1 MPKKREIKD
10 YSSDP
15 AAQQMLI
22 RAEELGIGTAFTRAD
37 NMGACNIGAAG
48 MCCKQCGMGPCRL
61 TKNGEV
67 GVCGAT
73 LDTIQA
79 RNLTRAIAAG
89 GAAHSDHGRDMA
101 FLLKATAQGEA
112 QGYSIRDVA
121 KLRMV
126 AGYYDIKI
134 EGRAPEEIAND
145 LADLYIA
152 QFGQQ
157 RGEIVPAR
165 RAPKKRQQIW
175 REQNVWPRGVDREV
189 VEALHRTHIGDDQDP
204 AHILN
209 HAIRTALADGWGGS
223 MIATDISDIL
233 FGTPAPIL
241 GQANLG
247 VIKEDMVN
255 VIIHGHEPSLSEM
268 IVAASQDPEIIGYAK
283 AAGSRGV
290 NLSGI
295 CCTANEILMRQGIP
309 AAGNFLQQELAI
321 LTGAVEAMVVDVQC
335 IMQALVDLAGNF
347 HTKVI
352 TTSPKV
358 KIKGATHIEFDEHK
372 ALTIAKQILRTAI
385 DNYQNRGATHIPQV
399 REDLIPGFSH
409 EYINYMLG
417 GSYRAS
423 FRPLNDP
430 IITAS

>member
-1 MPKKREIKD
+1 MPKRRED
-10 YSSDP
+10 PSHSTDP

-22 RAEELGIGTAFTRAD
+22 RAQELGIGTAFTRAD
-37 NMGACNIGAAG
+37 NMVPCNIGAAG
-48 MCCKQCGMGPCRL
+48 MCCKQSGMGPCRL

-175 REQNVWPRGVDREV
+175 HEQNVWPRGVDPEL
-189 VEALHRTHIGDDQDP
+189 VEGLYCTPR
-204 AHILN
+204 
-209 HAIRTALADGWGGS
+209 GG
-223 MIATDISDIL
+223 
-233 FGTPAPIL
+233 
-241 GQANLG
+241 N
-247 VIKEDMVN
+247 K
-255 VIIHGHEPSLSEM
+255 
-268 IVAASQDPEIIGYAK
+268 
-283 AAGSRGV
+283 
-290 NLSGI
+290 
-295 CCTANEILMRQGIP
+295 
-309 AAGNFLQQELAI
+309 
-321 LTGAVEAMVVDVQC
+321 
-335 IMQALVDLAGNF
+335 
-347 HTKVI
+347 
-352 TTSPKV
+352 
-358 KIKGATHIEFDEHK
+358 
-372 ALTIAKQILRTAI
+372 
-385 DNYQNRGATHIPQV
+385 
-399 REDLIPGFSH
+399 
-409 EYINYMLG
+409 
-417 GSYRAS
+417 
-423 FRPLNDP
+423 
-430 IITAS
+430 